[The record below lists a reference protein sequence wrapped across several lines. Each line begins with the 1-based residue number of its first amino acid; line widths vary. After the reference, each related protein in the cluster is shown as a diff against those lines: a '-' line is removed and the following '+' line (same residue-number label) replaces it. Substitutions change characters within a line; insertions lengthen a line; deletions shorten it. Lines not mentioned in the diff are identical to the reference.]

1 MQLNLNLHAR
11 DLTGDQVEPAHY
23 VRPKGSL
30 LKWIGNKYRMAEQIT
45 SYFPYDA
52 NRYFDVFLGSGAIL
66 ATIAPEKGV
75 GSDSFGPLIEIWTAV
90 QTVPDRVKEWYETRW
105 LYAMSGDKRTKYE
118 DIKASY
124 NMHPN
129 GADFLFLV
137 RSCYG
142 GVVRFRKSDGY
153 MSTPVGAHRPICPMA
168 FSKRVDEWHDRL
180 QGVEFH
186 HADYSDVM
194 ATTKS
199 GDFVYCDPPYSDSQ
213 PILYGAQE
221 FDLVELLG
229 AIGDCKKRGV
239 QVALSID
246 GTKKSGQRVCELPL
260 PDGLFE
266 REVSIEVGRS
276 MLKRFQMTGKT
287 LESELVAD
295 RLLLTY

>member
-1 MQLNLNLHAR
+1 MQLELDLDIR
-11 DLTGDQVEPAHY
+11 DLMGNR
-23 VRPKGSL
+23 VRPVHHIKPKGSL
-30 LKWIGNKYRMAEQIT
+30 LKWIGNKYRMAEQIA

-66 ATIAPEKGV
+66 ATIAPNKGV
-75 GSDSFGPLIEIWTAV
+75 GSDSFGPLIEIWIAV
-90 QTVPDRVKEWYETRW
+90 QKTPDQVKEWYKSRW
-105 LYAMSGDKRTKYE
+105 LYAIEGDKRTKYE

-124 NMHPN
+124 NKSPN

-153 MSTPVGAHRPICPMA
+153 MSTPVGAHRPISPAA
-168 FSKRVDEWHDRL
+168 FSERVDEWHNRL
-180 QGVEFH
+180 QGIKFH
-186 HADYSDVM
+186 HADYADVM
-194 ATTKS
+194 ATTKP
-199 GDFVYCDPPYSDSQ
+199 GDFVYCDPPYYDSQ

-221 FDLVELLG
+221 FDLAEL
-229 AIGDCKKRGV
+229 IGKIDDCKKRGV
-239 QVALSID
+239 KVALSID
-246 GTKKSGQRVCELPL
+246 GTKKSGKRVCEIPF

-276 MLKRFQMTGKT
+276 MLRRFQMSGET